1 MVITTTVKRHNIRKT
16 SWPSLHAAVHLFT
29 CGCFVARNT
38 HTQDKV
44 TVYYDALLLNYE
56 RRQKQ
61 QNLWTTES
69 LFGLFFL
76 FTQKTHTETNKYVNI
91 IRKNEYF
98 RNSSSRHHLNTFVIL
113 SWKCVYA
120 HVFPVIQGTI
130 IFSLVGKI
138 TADLSIKYEL
148 SHIQCN
154 KSFIHY

>member
-1 MVITTTVKRHNIRKT
+1 MRPCIC
-16 SWPSLHAAVHLFT
+16 LHVAVLWHE
-29 CGCFVARNT
+29 T
-38 HTQDKV
+38 HTLK
-44 TVYYDALLLNYE
+44 T
-56 RRQKQ
+56 R
-61 QNLWTTES
+61 S
-69 LFGLFFL
+69 LFIMMHFFWTMNDDKNNKTYGQRRVYL
-76 FTQKTHTETNKYVNI
+76 DCFFIHSKTHTEHWTNKYVNI